1 MKFDCLDSVCPGM
14 HLANQ
19 SLFIE
24 LALLLWSFRIVQRP
38 GALIDTNAFCD
49 VVTARALPFEVDVI
63 PRMDV
68 TRLKEMMTDGYTD

>member
-1 MKFDCLDSVCPGM
+1 M

-24 LALLLWSFRIVQRP
+24 LALLLWSFRIAQRP
-38 GALIDTNAFCD
+38 DALIDTNAFCD

-68 TRLKEMMTDGYTD
+68 TRLKEMITDG